1 MIEKRNNMSYFLES
15 YDYKKVLYYFEQLT
29 KIPHGSGNV
38 QAISD
43 YLVGFAKE
51 QGVRYVQDEALNVVM
66 FKEASPG
73 YENAPVVMIQGHMDM
88 VCEKNAD
95 SSHDF
100 EKDALELRMVGENL
114 MANGTTLGGDDGV
127 AVAYAMALIA
137 DKEAKHPALELVI
150 TTEEETGMDG
160 AKALDMSGLKA
171 SYLINVDSEDEG
183 VVLCSCAG
191 GMRQTCTL
199 PLRRMEAE
207 GVAYKI
213 ALTGLYGGHSGAEID
228 KNRVNSVYAMTRLL
242 FEAREQAEF
251 LLLDFYGG
259 LKDNA
264 IPREAFA
271 TVLVAEEDTALFVKT
286 VEELAQKY
294 KTELAAIEPG
304 LTIEVTA
311 GKHAEYEVLDPVS
324 FEKVLFFLMQAPNG
338 IQRMSGDIEGLVESS
353 LNLGIFEVKEEE
365 AEFNFA
371 LRSSSKTY
379 KYFMRDKVEYLI
391 SFLGGESTTYS
402 EYPAWEYR
410 RESKLREIFREVFV
424 ELYQKEPK
432 MQAIHAGLE
441 CGLIAEKMPELDMIS
456 IGPDMKDIHTPMEA
470 LNVPSTIRV
479 YRFLETLLERIK

>member
-1 MIEKRNNMSYFLES
+1 MSYFLES

-43 YLVGFAKE
+43 YLVNFAKE

-73 YENAPVVMIQGHMDM
+73 YESAPVVMIQGHMDM

-95 SSHDF
+95 SAHDF
-100 EKDALELRMVGENL
+100 EKDALKLRMAGDML
-114 MANGTTLGGDDGV
+114 MADGTTLGGDDGV

-160 AKALDMSGLKA
+160 AKALDMSKLKA

-199 PLRRMEAE
+199 PLDRIPAD
-207 GVAYKI
+207 GVAYDI

-242 FEAREQAEF
+242 FEAREHADFYLQN
-251 LLLDFYGG
+251 FYGG

-271 TVLVAEEDTALFVKT
+271 TVVVEEEDTALFVKT
-286 VEELAQKY
+286 VQELAEKY
-294 KTELAAIEPG
+294 KFELASIEPG
-304 LTIEVTA
+304 FNIELMA
-311 GKHAEYEVLDPVS
+311 GENSAYNVLSPVS
-324 FEKVLFFLMQAPNG
+324 FEKLLFFLMQAPNG
-338 IQRMSGDIEGLVESS
+338 IQRMSGDIKGLVESS

-391 SFLGGESTTYS
+391 SFLGGESTTHS

-410 RESKLREIFREVFV
+410 RESKLREIFREVFT
-424 ELYQKEPK
+424 EMYRKEPE

-441 CGLIAEKMPELDMIS
+441 CGLIAEKMPDLDMIS
-456 IGPDMKDIHTPMEA
+456 IGPDMKDIHTPAEA
-470 LNVPSTIRV
+470 LDVKSTIRV
-479 YRFLETLLERIK
+479 YQFIEKLLERIK

>member
-1 MIEKRNNMSYFLES
+1 MSYFLEQ
-15 YDYKKVLYYFEQLT
+15 YDYKKVLYYFEELT

-38 QAISD
+38 KAISD
-43 YLVGFAKE
+43 YLVNFAKE
-51 QGVRYVQDEALNVVM
+51 QGVCYVQDEALNVVM
-66 FKEASPG
+66 FKDATPG
-73 YENAPVVMIQGHMDM
+73 YENAPAVMIQGHMDM

-95 SSHDF
+95 SKHDF
-100 EKDALELRMVGENL
+100 LTDALELRMVGDDL

-160 AKALDMSGLKA
+160 AKALNMSELKA

-199 PLRRMEAE
+199 PIERLQEQ
-207 GVAYKI
+207 GVAIKLS
-213 ALTGLYGGHSGAEID
+213 LTGLFGGHSGAEID
-228 KNRVNSVYAMTRLL
+228 KNRVNSVYAMTRVL
-242 FEAREQAEF
+242 FELRDRVNYS
-251 LLLDFYGG
+251 LLDFNGG

-271 TVLVAEEDTALFVKT
+271 TVVAESADAAVLKKEVDVLAAKYK
-286 VEELAQKY
+286 EELAS
-294 KTELAAIEPG
+294 IEPG
-304 LTIEVTA
+304 FSLTATVGEEETYA
-311 GKHAEYEVLDPVS
+311 VLHPVS
-324 FEKVLFFLMQAPNG
+324 FEKLLFFLMQAPNG
-338 IQRMSGDIEGLVESS
+338 IQRMSGDIKGLVESS
-353 LNLGIFEVKEEE
+353 LNLGIFEVKDTE
-365 AEFNFA
+365 AEFNFS

-391 SFLGGESTTYS
+391 DFLGGESSTHS

-410 RESKLREIFREVFV
+410 RESKLRELFREVYMD
-424 ELYQKEPK
+424 LYHSEPK
-432 MQAIHAGLE
+432 VEAIHAGLE

-456 IGPDMKDIHTPMEA
+456 IGPDMRDIHTPQEA
-470 LNVPSTIRV
+470 LNLPSTIRM
-479 YRFLETLLERIK
+479 YQFLEKLLERMKDHE

>member
-1 MIEKRNNMSYFLES
+1 MSYFLES

-43 YLVGFAKE
+43 YLVDFARE
-51 QGVRYVQDEALNVVM
+51 QGVRYVQDEARNVIM

-95 SSHDF
+95 SDHDF
-100 EKDALELRMVGENL
+100 EKDALKLRMIGDNL
-114 MANGTTLGGDDGV
+114 MASGTTLGGDDGV

-160 AKALDMSGLKA
+160 AKALDMSELKA
-171 SYLINVDSEDEG
+171 SYLINVDSEEEG

-199 PLRRMEAE
+199 PLNRMAAD
-207 GVAYKI
+207 GVAYDI
-213 ALTGLYGGHSGAEID
+213 ALTGLYGGHSGAEIH

-242 FEAREQAEF
+242 FEAREQVEF
-251 LLLDFYGG
+251 TLLDFYGG

-271 TVLVAEEDTALFVKT
+271 TVVVEDEDTALFVKT
-286 VEELAQKY
+286 VEELTQKY
-294 KTELAAIEPG
+294 KNELASIEPG
-304 LTIEVTA
+304 FAVEVTA
-311 GKHAEYEVLDPVS
+311 KENSAYNVLDPIS
-324 FEKVLFFLMQAPNG
+324 FEKLLFFLMQAPNG
-338 IQRMSGDIEGLVESS
+338 VQRMSGDIEGLVESS

-391 SFLGGESTTYS
+391 SFLGGGSSTHS

-410 RESKLREIFREVFV
+410 RESKLREIFKEVFTKM
-424 ELYQKEPK
+424 YHKEPK
-432 MQAIHAGLE
+432 MEAIHAGLE

-456 IGPDMKDIHTPMEA
+456 IGPDMKDIHTPQEA
-470 LNVPSTIRV
+470 LNLPSTIRV
-479 YRFLETLLERIK
+479 YQFIENLLERIK

>member
-1 MIEKRNNMSYFLES
+1 MSYFLEQ
-15 YDYKKVLYYFEQLT
+15 YDYKKVLYYFEELT

-38 QAISD
+38 KAISD
-43 YLVGFAKE
+43 YLVNFAKE

-66 FKEASPG
+66 FKDATPG
-73 YENAPVVMIQGHMDM
+73 YENAPAVMIQGHMDM

-95 SSHDF
+95 SKHDF
-100 EKDALELRMVGENL
+100 LTDALELRMVGDDL

-160 AKALDMSGLKA
+160 AKALNMSELKA

-199 PLRRMEAE
+199 PIERLQEQ
-207 GVAYKI
+207 GVAVKLS
-213 ALTGLYGGHSGAEID
+213 LTGLFGGHSGAEID
-228 KNRVNSVYAMTRLL
+228 KNRVNSVYAMTRVL
-242 FEAREQAEF
+242 FELRDRVNYS
-251 LLLDFYGG
+251 LLDFNGG

-271 TVLVAEEDTALFVKT
+271 TVVAESADAAVLKKEVDVLAAKYK
-286 VEELAQKY
+286 EELAS
-294 KTELAAIEPG
+294 IEPG
-304 LTIEVTA
+304 FSLTATVGEEETYA
-311 GKHAEYEVLDPVS
+311 VLHPVS
-324 FEKVLFFLMQAPNG
+324 FEKLLFFLMQAPNG
-338 IQRMSGDIEGLVESS
+338 IQRMSGDIKGLVESS
-353 LNLGIFEVKEEE
+353 LNLGIFEVKDTE
-365 AEFNFA
+365 AEFNFS

-391 SFLGGESTTYS
+391 DFLGGESSTHS

-410 RESKLREIFREVFV
+410 RESKLRELFREVYMD
-424 ELYQKEPK
+424 LYHSEPK
-432 MQAIHAGLE
+432 MEAIHAGLE

-456 IGPDMKDIHTPMEA
+456 IGPDMRDIHTPQEA
-470 LNVPSTIRV
+470 LNLPSTIRM
-479 YRFLETLLERIK
+479 YQFLEKLLERMKDHE

>member
-1 MIEKRNNMSYFLES
+1 MSYFLEP
-15 YDYKKVLYYFEQLT
+15 YDYKNVLYYFEQLT

-43 YLVGFAKE
+43 YLVEFAKE

-95 SSHDF
+95 SNHDF
-100 EKDALELRMVGENL
+100 EKDALKLCLEGDML
-114 MANGTTLGGDDGV
+114 MADGTTLGGDDGV

-160 AKALDMSGLKA
+160 AKALDMSELKA

-199 PLRRMEAE
+199 PLDRVPAD
-207 GVAYKI
+207 GVLYDI

-242 FEAREQAEF
+242 FEAREQVDF
-251 LLLDFYGG
+251 SLKNFYGG

-271 TVLVAEEDTALFVKT
+271 SVVVEEEDTALFVKT
-286 VEELAQKY
+286 INDLAAKYKFELAS
-294 KTELAAIEPG
+294 IEPG
-304 LTIEVTA
+304 FTVEVKNGENSA
-311 GKHAEYEVLDPVS
+311 YNVLSPVS
-324 FEKVLFFLMQAPNG
+324 FEKLLFFLMQAPNG
-338 IQRMSGDIEGLVESS
+338 IQRMSGDIKGLVESS
-353 LNLGIFEVKEEE
+353 LNLGIFEVKEDE

-391 SFLGGESTTYS
+391 SFLGGESSTHS

-410 RESKLREIFREVFV
+410 RESNLREIFSEVFT
-424 ELYQKEPK
+424 EMYHKEPE

-441 CGLIAEKMPELDMIS
+441 CGLIAEKMPDLDMIS
-456 IGPDMKDIHTPMEA
+456 IGPNMKDIHTPMEA
-470 LNVPSTIRV
+470 LDMKSTIRV
-479 YRFLETLLERIK
+479 YQFVEKLLERIK

>member
-1 MIEKRNNMSYFLES
+1 MGYFLEQ
-15 YDYKKVLYYFEQLT
+15 YDYKKVLYYFEELT

-38 QAISD
+38 KAISD
-43 YLVGFAKE
+43 YLVNFAKE

-66 FKEASPG
+66 FKDAAPG

-95 SSHDF
+95 SKHDF
-100 EKDALELRMVGENL
+100 LTDALELRMVGDDL

-160 AKALDMSGLKA
+160 AKALDMSELKA

-199 PLRRMEAE
+199 PIERLKEQ
-207 GVAYKI
+207 GVAVKLS
-213 ALTGLYGGHSGAEID
+213 LTGLFGGHSGAEID
-228 KNRVNSVYAMTRLL
+228 KNRVNSVYAMTRVL
-242 FEAREQAEF
+242 FELRDRVNYS
-251 LLLDFYGG
+251 LLDFNGG

-271 TVLVAEEDTALFVKT
+271 TIVAESADAAVLKQEIEALAAKYKG
-286 VEELAQKY
+286 ELAS
-294 KTELAAIEPG
+294 IEPG
-304 LTIEVTA
+304 FSLTATLGQEGTYA
-311 GKHAEYEVLDPVS
+311 VLHPVS
-324 FEKVLFFLMQAPNG
+324 FEKLLFFLMQAPNG
-338 IQRMSGDIEGLVESS
+338 IQRMSGDIKGLVESS
-353 LNLGIFEVKEEE
+353 LNLGIFEVKDTE
-365 AEFNFA
+365 AEFNFS

-391 SFLGGESTTYS
+391 DFLGGESSTHS

-410 RESKLREIFREVFV
+410 RESKLRELFREVYMD
-424 ELYQKEPK
+424 LYHDEPK
-432 MQAIHAGLE
+432 MEAIHAGLE

-456 IGPDMKDIHTPMEA
+456 IGPNMRDIHTPQEA
-470 LNVPSTIRV
+470 LNLPSTIRM
-479 YRFLETLLERIK
+479 YQFLEKLLERMKDHE

>member
-1 MIEKRNNMSYFLES
+1 MSYFLEE

-43 YLVGFAKE
+43 YLAAFAKE
-51 QGVRYVQDEALNVVM
+51 QGVRYVQDEANNIIM
-66 FKEASPG
+66 FKEATPG
-73 YENAPVVMIQGHMDM
+73 YENAPTVMLQGHMDM

-100 EKDALELRMVGENL
+100 FKDALKLRIVDGYL
-114 MANGTTLGGDDGV
+114 MADGTTLGGDDGV
-127 AVAYAMALIA
+127 AVAYAMALLA

-199 PLRRMEAE
+199 PLERMNAE
-207 GVAYKI
+207 GVAYDI

-228 KNRVNSVYAMTRLL
+228 KNRVNAVYAMTRLL

-251 LLLDFYGG
+251 FLLDFKGG

-271 TVLVAEEDTALFVKT
+271 TVVVAEEEAALFVKAVQELT
-286 VEELAQKY
+286 QKYKEELAS
-294 KTELAAIEPG
+294 IEPG
-304 LTIEVTA
+304 FTLEITA
-311 GKHAEYEVLDPVS
+311 GKAASYSVLHPVS
-324 FEKVLFFLMQAPNG
+324 FEKLLFFLMQAPNG
-338 IQRMSGDIEGLVESS
+338 VQRMSGDIAGLVESS
-353 LNLGIFEVKEEE
+353 LNLGIFEIREDE

-379 KYFMRDKVEYLI
+379 KYFMKDKVEYLI
-391 SFLGGESTTYS
+391 DFLGGESSTHS

-410 RESKLREIFREVFV
+410 RESKLREIFKEV
-424 ELYQKEPK
+424 YTGMYHKEPE

-456 IGPDMKDIHTPMEA
+456 IGPDMRDIHTPMEA
-470 LNVPSTIRV
+470 LSISSTIRV
-479 YRFLETLLERIK
+479 YQFIEKLLERIR

>member
-1 MIEKRNNMSYFLES
+1 MSYFLES

-38 QAISD
+38 KAISD
-43 YLVGFAKE
+43 YLVDFAKE

-95 SSHDF
+95 SSHNF
-100 EKDALELRMVGENL
+100 ETDALELRMVGDNL

-191 GMRQTCTL
+191 GMRQTCQL
-199 PLRRMEAE
+199 PLNRVEE
-207 GVAYKI
+207 QGIVYDI
-213 ALTGLYGGHSGAEID
+213 ALTGLYGGHSGAEIN

-242 FEAREQAEF
+242 FEARETVEF
-251 LLLDFYGG
+251 SLLDFHGG

-271 TVLVAEEDTALFVKT
+271 SVVVQDEDTALFKKT
-286 VEELAQKY
+286 VEELTAKY
-294 KTELAAIEPG
+294 KSELASIEPG
-304 LTIEVTA
+304 FSVEVTVGEA
-311 GKHAEYEVLDPVS
+311 AEYEVLDPIS
-324 FEKVLFFLMQAPNG
+324 FEKLLFFLMQAPNG
-338 IQRMSGDIEGLVESS
+338 VQRMSGDIAGLVESS
-353 LNLGIFEVKEEE
+353 LNLGIFEVKEDE

-391 SFLGGESTTYS
+391 SFLGGESTTHS

-410 RESKLREIFREVFV
+410 RESRLRELFRDVYTEMF
-424 ELYQKEPK
+424 QTEPK
-432 MQAIHAGLE
+432 MEAIHAGLE

-470 LNVPSTIRV
+470 LNLPSTIRV
-479 YRFLETLLERIK
+479 YQFLEKLLARMQ

>member
-1 MIEKRNNMSYFLES
+1 MNYFLES

-43 YLVGFAKE
+43 YLVNFAKE
-51 QGVRYVQDEALNVVM
+51 QGVRCVQDEARNVVM
-66 FKEASPG
+66 FIEASPG
-73 YENAPVVMIQGHMDM
+73 YEDAPVVMLQGHMDM
-88 VCEKNAD
+88 VCEKNAN
-95 SSHDF
+95 SVHNF
-100 EKDALELRMVGENL
+100 ETDALELRMDGDNL

-127 AVAYAMALIA
+127 AVAYMMALAA

-160 AKALDMSGLKA
+160 AKALDMSELKA

-199 PLRRMEAE
+199 PLNRIAAD
-207 GVAYKI
+207 GVVYEL

-228 KNRVNSVYAMTRLL
+228 KNRVNSVYALTRLL
-242 FEAREQAEF
+242 FEVREQVDF
-251 LLLDFYGG
+251 FLLDFEGG

-271 TVLVAEEDTALFVKT
+271 TVVVEEDDTALFAKT
-286 VEELAQKY
+286 VEELVQKY
-294 KTELAAIEPG
+294 KNELASIEPG
-304 LTIEVTA
+304 FSVEVKA
-311 GKHAEYEVLDPVS
+311 GEAGAYDVLDPIS
-324 FEKVLFFLMQAPNG
+324 FEKLLFFLMQAPNG

-353 LNLGIFEVKEEE
+353 LNLGIFEVKEME

-391 SFLGGESTTYS
+391 SFLGGESSTHS

-410 RESKLREIFREVFV
+410 RESKLRDIFREVFV
-424 ELYQKEPK
+424 EEYQKEPR
-432 MQAIHAGLE
+432 MEAIHAGLE

-470 LNVPSTIRV
+470 LNLPSTIRV
-479 YRFLETLLERIK
+479 YQFLEKLLQRMK

>member
-1 MIEKRNNMSYFLES
+1 MSYFLEP
-15 YDYKKVLYYFEQLT
+15 YDYKKVLYYFEELT

-38 QAISD
+38 RAISD
-43 YLVGFAKE
+43 YLVNFAKE
-51 QGVRYVQDEALNVVM
+51 QGVRYIQDEAFNVVM
-66 FKEASPG
+66 FKEASLG

-95 SSHDF
+95 SDHDF
-100 EKDALELRMVGENL
+100 EKDALKLRMVGDNL
-114 MANGTTLGGDDGV
+114 MASGTTLGGDDGV

-160 AKALDMSGLKA
+160 AKALDMSELKA
-171 SYLINVDSEDEG
+171 SYLINVDSEEEG

-199 PLRRMEAE
+199 PLNRMAAD
-207 GVAYKI
+207 GVAYDI
-213 ALTGLYGGHSGAEID
+213 ALTGLYGGHSGAEIH

-242 FEAREQAEF
+242 FEAREQVEF
-251 LLLDFYGG
+251 TLLDFCGG

-271 TVLVAEEDTALFVKT
+271 TVVVEEEDTALFVKT
-286 VEELAQKY
+286 VQELVQKY
-294 KTELAAIEPG
+294 KGELAAIEPG
-304 LTIEVTA
+304 FEVELKA
-311 GKHAEYEVLDPVS
+311 GENSAYNVLDPVS
-324 FEKVLFFLMQAPNG
+324 FEKLLFFLMQAPNG
-338 IQRMSGDIEGLVESS
+338 VQRMSGDMEGLVESS
-353 LNLGIFEVKEEE
+353 LNLGIFEVKEDE

-391 SFLGGESTTYS
+391 GFLGGESSNHS

-410 RESKLREIFREVFV
+410 RDSKLREVFKEVFT
-424 ELYQKEPK
+424 EMYQKEPK
-432 MQAIHAGLE
+432 MEAIHAGLE

-470 LNVPSTIRV
+470 LNLPSTIRV
-479 YRFLETLLERIK
+479 YQFIEKLLERIK

>member
-1 MIEKRNNMSYFLES
+1 MSYFLEP

-38 QAISD
+38 REISD
-43 YLVGFAKE
+43 YLVSFAKQ

-73 YENAPVVMIQGHMDM
+73 YENAPVVMLQGHMDM

-95 SSHDF
+95 SAHDF
-100 EKDALELRMVGENL
+100 EKDALELRINGDNL

-160 AKALDMSGLKA
+160 AKALDMSDLKA

-199 PLRRMEAE
+199 PMSRMAAD
-207 GVAYKI
+207 GVAYDI

-242 FEAREQAEF
+242 FEAREQVEF
-251 LLLDFYGG
+251 SLLDFHGG

-271 TVLVAEEDTALFVKT
+271 TVVVEEDDTALFVKT
-286 VEELAQKY
+286 IEELTQKY
-294 KTELAAIEPG
+294 KSELASIEPG
-304 LTIEVTA
+304 FTVEVKA
-311 GKHAEYEVLDPVS
+311 GENSAYHVLNPIS
-324 FEKVLFFLMQAPNG
+324 LEKLLFFLMQAPNG
-338 IQRMSGDIEGLVESS
+338 VQRMSGDIEGLVESS
-353 LNLGIFEVKEEE
+353 LNLGIFEVREDE

-379 KYFMRDKVEYLI
+379 KYFMKDKVEYLI
-391 SFLGGESTTYS
+391 SFLGGESSTHS

-410 RESKLREIFREVFV
+410 RESKLREIFGEVFR
-424 ELYQKEPK
+424 EMYHREPK
-432 MQAIHAGLE
+432 MEAIHAGLE

-456 IGPDMKDIHTPMEA
+456 IGPDMRDIHTPQEA
-470 LNVPSTIRV
+470 LNLPSTIRV
-479 YRFLETLLERIK
+479 YQFIENLLERMK

>member
-1 MIEKRNNMSYFLES
+1 MEKGNNMSYFLES

-43 YLVGFAKE
+43 YLVEFAKE
-51 QGVRYVQDEALNVVM
+51 QGVRYVQDEARNVVM

-73 YENAPVVMIQGHMDM
+73 YENAPVVMLQGHMDM

-100 EKDALELRMVGENL
+100 EKDALELRMEGDNL

-171 SYLINVDSEDEG
+171 SYMINVAAD
-183 VVLCSCAG
+183 
-191 GMRQTCTL
+191 
-199 PLRRMEAE
+199 
-207 GVAYKI
+207 GVAYDI
-213 ALTGLYGGHSGAEID
+213 ALTGLYGGHSGAEIN
-228 KNRVNSVYAMTRLL
+228 KNRVNSVYAMTRVL
-242 FEAREQAEF
+242 FETREAVEF
-251 LLLDFYGG
+251 SLLDFHGG

-271 TVLVAEEDTALFVKT
+271 TVVVDEEDTALFVKT

-294 KTELAAIEPG
+294 KEELASIEPG
-304 LTIEVTA
+304 FAIEVKA
-311 GKHAEYEVLDPVS
+311 GECSAYNVLNPVS
-324 FEKVLFFLMQAPNG
+324 FEKLLFFLMQAPNG
-338 IQRMSGDIEGLVESS
+338 VQRMSGDIEGLVESS
-353 LNLGIFEVKEEE
+353 LNLGIFEVKEDE

-391 SFLGGESTTYS
+391 SFLGGESTTHS

-410 RESKLREIFREVFV
+410 RESKLREIFREVFT
-424 ELYQKEPK
+424 EMYHKEPK
-432 MQAIHAGLE
+432 MEAIHAGLE

-456 IGPDMKDIHTPMEA
+456 IGPDMRDIHTPMEA
-470 LNVPSTIRV
+470 LNLPSTIRM
-479 YRFLETLLERIK
+479 YQFIENLLERIK

>member
-1 MIEKRNNMSYFLES
+1 MSYFLES

-43 YLVGFAKE
+43 YLAEFAKE
-51 QGVRYVQDEALNVVM
+51 QGVNYVQDEALNIVM

-95 SSHDF
+95 SNHDF
-100 EKDALELRMVGENL
+100 EKDPLKLRMAGDML
-114 MANGTTLGGDDGV
+114 MAEGTTLGGDDGV

-160 AKALDMSGLKA
+160 AKALDMSELKA

-199 PLRRMEAE
+199 PLDRMPAD
-207 GVAYKI
+207 GVAYDI

-242 FEAREQAEF
+242 FEAREQVDF
-251 LLLDFYGG
+251 SLQNFYGG

-271 TVLVAEEDTALFVKT
+271 TVVVEEEDTALFVKT
-286 VEELAQKY
+286 VQNLAEKYKFELAS
-294 KTELAAIEPG
+294 IEPG
-304 LTIEVTA
+304 FSVEIKAGETSAYNVLT
-311 GKHAEYEVLDPVS
+311 PVA
-324 FEKVLFFLMQAPNG
+324 FEKLLFFLMQAPNG
-338 IQRMSGDIEGLVESS
+338 IQRMSGDIPGLVESS

-391 SFLGGESTTYS
+391 DFLGGESSTHS

-410 RESKLREIFREVFV
+410 RESNLREIFTEVFT
-424 ELYQKEPK
+424 EMYGKTPE

-441 CGLIAEKMPELDMIS
+441 CGLIAEKMPDLDMIS
-456 IGPDMKDIHTPMEA
+456 IGPNMKDIHTPMEA
-470 LNVPSTIRV
+470 LDVKSTIRV
-479 YRFLETLLERIK
+479 YQFIEKLLERIK